1 MQGGTRGLR
10 GSTSHSRRKTQ
21 APGGEQ
27 EETAHGST
35 RQSRGRQAPG
45 IRQQAAAS
53 SGSKA
58 AAASSSERQ
67 QHHGSSSRQQQAV
80 AATWQRQ
87 QATAGSQSR
96 GARGLKAST
105 ASSPTGGTGRGEN
118 LATREPKRTTCSE
131 HLQGRRAAFKKGMG
145 RPVCGRRERNGNA
158 FTPTEYKTNQPTQC
172 TALLYLKNSSEMVH
186 KGA

>member
-27 EETAHGST
+27 EETAHSST

-45 IRQQAAAS
+45 IRQRAAAS

-67 QHHGSSSRQQQAV
+67 QHHGSSSKQQQAA
-80 AATWQRQ
+80 AATWQRR
-87 QATAGSQSR
+87 QAAAGSQSR
-96 GARGLKAST
+96 GPEASKQAQPAAPQGAQGAEKT
-105 ASSPTGGTGRGEN
+105 SPPASQKGPPVPSICGQESSFQKGNEQ
-118 LATREPKRTTCSE
+118 TRLRPSCAQWKRRYSN
-131 HLQGRRAAFKKGMG
+131 RI
-145 RPVCGRRERNGNA
+145 
-158 FTPTEYKTNQPTQC
+158 
-172 TALLYLKNSSEMVH
+172 
-186 KGA
+186 